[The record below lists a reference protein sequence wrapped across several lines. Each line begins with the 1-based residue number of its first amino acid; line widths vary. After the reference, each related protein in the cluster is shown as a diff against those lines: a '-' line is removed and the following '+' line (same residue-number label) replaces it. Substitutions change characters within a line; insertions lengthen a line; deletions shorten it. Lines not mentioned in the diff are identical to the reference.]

1 MPSLVIPESGLTLHS
16 SQGSPSKA
24 GSSPPDVFGLTLT
37 DSVIEEMIRCV
48 QNGKE
53 LQLSFGEQPS
63 LSYGTKVQN
72 LQTSDD
78 PFTYDI
84 FQSANTSDSD
94 SSTADMSSQQRPD
107 MKNGVINVRNKPNL
121 SWIASITGKRYIPAA
136 FAQAKSNAKPTTSTA
151 TAKTTKPAS
160 DTTSADAALSQLQ
173 GALASEKQKK
183 LANTTQIINGNLAAP
198 RRGGPAPKSLTNKSK
213 FLSQKNRSLASDTTR
228 SMPSSPALSGAGSPS
243 LGPTSV
249 PLSQQQAEK
258 AKEARKPVIHL
269 LAVEPLAEKTL
280 QKRLPDVSE
289 NDLDNALR
297 KVGDLNET
305 TGKWELRKAFWKELD
320 VWAYKYGSKEDRQR
334 AIDNAVKQYDKMR
347 LGVSEPEWDRL
358 LTKAERG
365 TGKCLSKLQAE
376 IAKGSLAARKSN
388 SQNTEGSGR
397 DTPNGEEDQL
407 EDKTLSKIKGESMAR
422 SASQPPATKS
432 KKTSEKEAQ
441 AKRLFSKHP
450 PKSANKPAPKST
462 APAKKSGPVP
472 KAGTKVLSAEY
483 VEDSEDDSEAPVPS
497 KESPTKEKTTKEK
510 IVKEKPKAKPTKP
523 AVMKR
528 AREEDHDTSD
538 SSIPLSKKVKKDV
551 PVTAATHRV
560 SDASQ
565 TSRTTNSS
573 YSSFN
578 YKNKSNSPQKSSP
591 LASSPPTNA
600 SDIENS
606 SNDRTS
612 SSASP
617 APRFSTKNTRSP
629 IHKRHQKSSSVTSS
643 SSNGSRLK
651 PKAIELAA
659 KYRLY
664 YPRYVEL
671 FEEVVAEGDKR
682 TKSKER
688 DLLDMHSRLEKMR
701 KDIAI
706 YMADE

>member
-1 MPSLVIPESGLTLHS
+1 MPSLVIPGSGLTLQS
-16 SQGSPSKA
+16 SQGAASKA

-37 DSVIEEMIRCV
+37 DAVIEEMIKCV
-48 QNGKE
+48 QNGKG

-63 LSYGTKVQN
+63 LSYGSKVQD

-84 FQSANTSDSD
+84 FQSTNSSDSD
-94 SSTADMSSQQRPD
+94 SSTADMSSQLRPD
-107 MKNGVINVRNKPNL
+107 IKKGVINVQNKPNL

-136 FAQAKSNAKPTTSTA
+136 FAQTKSSTMPTSSTA
-151 TAKTTKPAS
+151 NTKTTKPAS
-160 DTTSADAALSQLQ
+160 DTTGADAALSQLQ

-198 RRGGPAPKSLTNKSK
+198 RRGGPAPKSLMNKNK
-213 FLSQKNRSLASDTTR
+213 FLGQKNRSLASESTR
-228 SMPSSPALSGAGSPS
+228 SMPTSPALSGVGSPS

-269 LAVEPLAEKTL
+269 LAVEPLSEKTI
-280 QKRLPDVSE
+280 QKRLPEISE

-297 KVGDLNET
+297 KVGDLNDT

-320 VWAYKYGSKEDRQR
+320 VWAYKYVSKEDRQR

-358 LTKAERG
+358 LIKAERG

-376 IAKGSLAARKSN
+376 IAKGALARKSN

-397 DTPNGEEDQL
+397 DTPNGDDDL
-407 EDKTLSKIKGESMAR
+407 EDKALSKVKGEGMAR
-422 SASQPPATKS
+422 SASQPPTTKS

-441 AKRLFSKHP
+441 AKRLFSKNP
-450 PKSANKPAPKST
+450 PKSANKPAPKT
-462 APAKKSGPVP
+462 AAPAKKSGPAP

-483 VEDSEDDSEAPVPS
+483 VEDSDDDSEAPLAS
-497 KESPTKEKTTKEK
+497 KENTIKEKT
-510 IVKEKPKAKPTKP
+510 IKEKPKPKAAKP
-523 AVMKR
+523 VMKR

-538 SSIPLSKKVKKDV
+538 SSIPLSKKVRKDV
-551 PVTAATHRV
+551 PATTTNHRV

-578 YKNKSNSPQKSSP
+578 SKNKSNSPQKSSP